1 MRKFGQA
8 GGTLWGIFIG
18 LVIGVLISFGAVLA
32 MNHADLP
39 FQSKGGAAQRSDT
52 AGEQSGTIAP
62 LPGKPGDKVGNASSG
77 DKSRFDFYK
86 ILPGGQEAAPKADA
100 KPADAKGGD
109 NKTDDAHKSEAKSKE
124 AFAEPQYLQVGSF
137 QKPSD
142 ADNLRA
148 KLALIGLDAG
158 LQEVDLPE
166 KGKMYRVRTGPYS
179 NVEEMNRART
189 LLSQNGIQFTPVKGK

>member
-1 MRKFGQA
+1 MSKFGQA

-18 LVIGVLISFGAVLA
+18 LVIGVLISLGAVLA
-32 MNHADLP
+32 VNHADLP
-39 FQSKGGAAQRSDT
+39 FQNRAGAGHNQET
-52 AGEQSGTIAP
+52 AGEPDNAKGT
-62 LPGKPGDKVGNASSG
+62 LPGKPGDKVGNSSSG

-86 ILPGGQEAAPKADA
+86 ILPGGQEAAPKAET
-100 KPADAKGGD
+100 KPATETKAAEG
-109 NKTDDAHKSEAKSKE
+109 KTDDGKSKQT
-124 AFAEPQYLQVGSF
+124 FSEPQYLQVGSF

-189 LLSQNGIQFTPVKGK
+189 LLSQNSIQFTPVKGK